1 MNSKPTQNR
10 SRKKVGRSDE
20 LILTATDL
28 FMEHGFESVTIKDIA
43 NSLGV
48 NTALIYYYFKNKED
62 LLRATIE
69 SLSDQTLAT
78 YAKIH
83 QKHEHP
89 RDAINDWI
97 DTNVQ
102 LQEPIRKLV
111 KISLDY
117 RGLRQ
122 KSKLIDKA
130 IDRFYEKEMQI
141 LTQVIKTGVDSKA
154 FQKVDADKLAAFI
167 SLHLDGIMVASIIRP
182 EIDSTVA
189 MEYLR
194 EMVFS
199 IFGDQIKKL

>member
-1 MNSKPTQNR
+1 MTKAIEKDT
-10 SRKKVGRSDE
+10 KKKTGRSDE
-20 LILTATDL
+20 LVLAATDL

-69 SLSDQTLAT
+69 SLSEQTLAT
-78 YAKIH
+78 YAQIH
-83 QKHEHP
+83 QKHKHP
-89 RDAINDWI
+89 HDVINDWI

-102 LQEPIRKLV
+102 LQDPIRKLV

-117 RGLRQ
+117 RGLRRT
-122 KSKLIDKA
+122 SKQIDKA
-130 IDRFYEKEMQI
+130 IDRFYEKEIQI
-141 LTQVIKTGVDSKA
+141 LTQVIRTGIDSKV
-154 FQKVDADKLAAFI
+154 FQQVDVNRLAAFI

-182 EIDSTVA
+182 EIDSAAA

-194 EMVFS
+194 ETV
-199 IFGDQIKKL
+199 INYLGVKT